1 MPAPARKPGP
11 ASEADAVIKRR
22 FFFSMC
28 CSIGAAGFRPSS
40 PAHDRFLLVLFGPL
54 LFFSFGEECSKGFFL
69 FFFSFF
75 LFFFSSSLS
84 RWPEGGESHG
94 TDSHAGLGGCCWA
107 GTLVVP

>member
-40 PAHDRFLLVLFGPL
+40 PAHDVG
-54 LFFSFGEECSKGFFL
+54 
-69 FFFSFF
+69 
-75 LFFFSSSLS
+75 LS
-84 RWPEGGESHG
+84 PCARNTIRKAISRD
-94 TDSHAGLGGCCWA
+94 TS
-107 GTLVVP
+107 